1 MDNSLNGLSN
11 PPSENFSRKKSDGQS
26 NPLGKLAYVWRQN
39 FALKRQRLRMVKS
52 DGQSNQLGKL
62 AYVCVA
68 SEFRVKTSTIAN
80 GHRARSIP
88 PDLESVMS
96 SVGYYPSD
104 ISWRARYIAW
114 QTGLLYQIYR
124 RKTSPSDTMRSQ
136 SKISNGYRA
145 RSIPP
150 DLESVMSSVGYLS
163 VGYYPSDICRRICRL

>member
-1 MDNSLNGLSN
+1 LNGLSN

-114 QTGLLYQIYR
+114 QTGSTVSNLPSENFSVGHDAKPVKDFEWLSCEVYSSRPRVGYEFR
-124 RKTSPSDTMRSQ
+124 RIFIRR
-136 SKISNGYRA
+136 I
-145 RSIPP
+145 
-150 DLESVMSSVGYLS
+150 LSVGYL
-163 VGYYPSDICRRICRL
+163 PTDM